1 MKKKF
6 QINYFRKFVFSAEG
20 RNFAMPL
27 CKAITCRKKLAVP
40 LLRQAA
46 GISPDFYT
54 EIGGPPDKIA
64 KPAAIGSPGNPCW
77 LFAVFF
83 ELDLKINI
91 SLFTNYEINV
101 LV

>member
-1 MKKKF
+1 VRKVAVLPCPCTKPLHAGKKAS
-6 QINYFRKFVFSAEG
+6 IRPIH
-20 RNFAMPL
+20 R
-27 CKAITCRKKLAVP
+27 
-40 LLRQAA
+40 AA

-54 EIGGPPDKIA
+54 EIGGSPNKIA
-64 KPAAIGSPGNPCW
+64 KPDVTGSLGNACW

>member
-20 RNFAMPL
+20 RSFAMPL
-27 CKAITCRKKLAVP
+27 CKAISCRKKLVIP
-40 LLRQAA
+40 LIRRAA

-54 EIGGPPDKIA
+54 EIGSPPDNIA
-64 KPAAIGSPGNPCW
+64 KPEATGSPGNACR